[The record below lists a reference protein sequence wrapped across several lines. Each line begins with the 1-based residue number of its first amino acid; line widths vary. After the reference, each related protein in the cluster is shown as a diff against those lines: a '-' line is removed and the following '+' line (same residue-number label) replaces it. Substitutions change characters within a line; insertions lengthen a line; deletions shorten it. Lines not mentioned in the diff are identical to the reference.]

1 MCDIEEKQED
11 EKNDDDE
18 EEKEEEDIDREM
30 GDQDEEMDNVVD
42 EKQWDENEDEEE
54 KENKPDEKFEKDAP
68 INGGKDEEEM
78 RAADEEDEAQENEEE
93 KLNDENKSKEPEEKE
108 PEVEDNMQLDEDEGP
123 INEDGEDQYED
134 RHEDVPLPE
143 EDEKDNF
150 ELPDEMD
157 IGDDDN
163 DDGKEDDEEE
173 ENAEEDVNADETLSP
188 EEEAK
193 LEEEKQ
199 EEEKDGDV
207 IEAEILEEEEPAE
220 KEEDAVSAPVDDQEK
235 APEEENDDKKDDE
248 NNDHERK
255 EQGGIE
261 ASEDGDG
268 GKNQN
273 EAEPEPVPKPN
284 EQQDTEDQPEDENDT
299 EKEISDNSKKEKD
312 KDGDWCEDDFQP
324 ETDEKDSQQ
333 QQSEQSQSQ
342 LDKDDEGDDAKP
354 QNNANPLSNPNAA
367 LEHWRRQL
375 QRLEKDENN
384 VENKDDPVENPPED
398 SQKDI
403 KGADD
408 LMEIDEDVK
417 DDRATQVLA
426 ADNQHDKN
434 ETERDETSDDKNKEQ
449 IPEDIDTE
457 ENEETID
464 ETHSDDLEVEEDKNQ
479 LNDKSE
485 NDSNKVKKQ
494 DQKMKQNSMILPE
507 DEIKD
512 MMEDDELNGKDE
524 YSGENNVDEVERDT
538 KAFTREDDTEF
549 VDDDDIIARIKSGEL
564 GQIELQRLRDEVNNQ
579 RTQSVSEDDVDGHAL
594 WHRYEALT
602 AESAQRLTEQLRL
615 VLAPMLAT
623 RLKGDYRSGKRIN
636 MRKVIPFIASQFR
649 KDKIWLRRTMP
660 SKRCYQ
666 VVVAIDDSK
675 SMGPAGHMACEALA
689 TLCQAM
695 SRLEVGELSVLSFGE
710 NVRMLHPFNEPFTDD
725 SAGRMLSQFRFNQEN
740 TKFAKTIE
748 SITSILASMRHSQQ
762 MSAGIKVEFT
772 QLVFMISDGIMSEN
786 REKVKQMARTAIEM
800 RQMLVMIIVDDPSN
814 ENTSIYDLKTVN
826 LANGKVQ
833 MSAYFDDYPISYYVV
848 VQDPKALPE
857 VMADALRQWFQMLSQ
872 D

>member
-1 MCDIEEKQED
+1 MGLEGDQKEQELEGEQD
-11 EKNDDDE
+11 GDTGKEMENDFEGDMYVLFFFSIMNLFF
-18 EEKEEEDIDREM
+18 EKEEEDIDREM

-78 RAADEEDEAQENEEE
+78 RAADEEDEAQENEDE

-123 INEDGEDQYED
+123 INED
-134 RHEDVPLPE
+134 
-143 EDEKDNF
+143 
-150 ELPDEMD
+150 
-157 IGDDDN
+157 
-163 DDGKEDDEEE
+163 DDEEE

-199 EEEKDGDV
+199 EEENDGDV

-299 EKEISDNSKKEKD
+299 EKEIN

-367 LEHWRRQL
+367 LEHWH
-375 QRLEKDENN
+375 
-384 VENKDDPVENPPED
+384 

-408 LMEIDEDVK
+408 LMEIDED
-417 DDRATQVLA
+417 
-426 ADNQHDKN
+426 
-434 ETERDETSDDKNKEQ
+434 
-449 IPEDIDTE
+449 
-457 ENEETID
+457 
-464 ETHSDDLEVEEDKNQ
+464 
-479 LNDKSE
+479 
-485 NDSNKVKKQ
+485 
-494 DQKMKQNSMILPE
+494 DQKMKQNSIILPE

-524 YSGENNVDEVERDT
+524 YN
-538 KAFTREDDTEF
+538 DTEF

-675 SMGPAGHMACEALA
+675 SMGPA
-689 TLCQAM
+689 
-695 SRLEVGELSVLSFGE
+695 VGELSVLSFGE